1 MPAEAPSNESMFS
14 QFNVLGWVTPP
25 KVRFIEEQL
34 TSIQNRTVDAAIAWE
49 IKSDRV
55 NSVTNITLKAVFLN
69 IMNFSVI
76 VKYQNS

>member
-1 MPAEAPSNESMFS
+1 MLS

-34 TSIQNRTVDAAIAWE
+34 SSIQNDTVDAAAAWE
-49 IKSDRV
+49 LKSDKV
-55 NSVTNITLKAVFLN
+55 NIVANTTLKAVFLN